1 MIRNRAQATPVDPA
15 NVTIE
20 YLLDERARE
29 LYGEEWRHITLRRVG
44 KLYERIKQ
52 YNNNPK
58 NPGLNIQPYHI
69 LWPIPQSQI
78 DLNIDAE
85 MPQNPGYPTH

>member
-1 MIRNRAQATPVDPA
+1 M
-15 NVTIE
+15 
-20 YLLDERARE
+20 
-29 LYGEEWRHITLRRVG
+29 G
-44 KLYERIKQ
+44 KLYDRVKQ

-85 MPQNPGYPTH
+85 MPQNPGYPTN